1 VGLKNQTKKH
11 LKNPTKP
18 LKPPTKPLKTPRK
31 PLKNPTKLL
40 KKTPKYQFF
49 FLVKVGN
56 PPLKVAE
63 KSPDVQSQL
72 KGTEKSENFHSLF

>member
-1 VGLKNQTKKH
+1 
-11 LKNPTKP
+11 
-18 LKPPTKPLKTPRK
+18 LKTPRK
-31 PLKNPTKLL
+31 PLKNTKTFEKPNQTLEKPTKI
-40 KKTPKYQFF
+40 PDF